1 MMLSSSLSTFSK
13 QDLSVLSVP
22 RVLEGARDGLIS
34 AVDLAGQVA
43 DGIEAKIDGAA
54 RVVRRGVPASAR
66 YTISLFPTPD
76 KVDNTVVNSIDFITQ
91 GGTWFAKFTAAMVT
105 QGMLFG
111 VPAWAQAARSGVAVW
126 GVTAALKEQSN
137 GDRLR
142 PEDSASV
149 STAPQIAAPSSA
161 SQSTPAD
168 KSQQVREMAEQAA
181 LNLIREVESFYQKR
195 VSNGTAPVLGA
206 WCKLD
211 QPEAQERELRAI
223 QKRLVKRLESIYSGN
238 LSPEQTAVQINK
250 ISAILNSGFGTYRSA
265 LMGGLGAALGVAWLS
280 GAVRSWGTVAWGY
293 LTGAAGLA
301 MRYSAKA
308 LNQAI
313 SSGSVF
319 IREQVTS
326 YTDKLKDD
334 IKEAIEERV
343 ASIPAVKGLKQQTSA
358 EGAKP
363 SQASSA
369 QQMADPLNSHEIV
382 VGFHDIP
389 QSSSNAPEQSGMIQL
404 SDHLTGVLSGVK
416 GDKQNDAV
424 GATSA

>member
-1 MMLSSSLSTFSK
+1 MMLSPSLSTFSK
-13 QDLSVLSVP
+13 QDLSLLTVP
-22 RVLEGARDGLIS
+22 KALESARDGLIA

-66 YTISLFPTPD
+66 STISLFPTPD

-111 VPAWAQAARSGVAVW
+111 VPAWAQAARSGIAVW
-126 GVTAALKEQSN
+126 GVTAALKEHGI
-137 GDRLR
+137 GDILR
-142 PEDSASV
+142 AEGNAILTSESGV
-149 STAPQIAAPSSA
+149 AAPGSI
-161 SQSTPAD
+161 SQPIPAD
-168 KSQQVREMAEQAA
+168 KSQTVREMAERAA
-181 LNLIREVESFYQKR
+181 VSLIREVESFYQRR
-195 VSNGTAPVLGA
+195 VSSDTAPVLGV
-206 WCKLD
+206 WRKLD
-211 QPEAQERELRAI
+211 KPEAQERELSAI
-223 QKRLVKRLESIYSGN
+223 KRRLVRRLESIYSGD

-280 GAVRSWGTVAWGY
+280 GAVRSWATVAWGY
-293 LTGAAGLA
+293 ITGAAGLA
-301 MRYSAKA
+301 VRYSAKA

-326 YTDKLKDD
+326 YTDKVKDE
-334 IKEAIEERV
+334 IKEAIEEHV
-343 ASIPAVKGLKQQTSA
+343 ASIPSARGLKQQPTG
-358 EGAKP
+358 EETNP
-363 SQASSA
+363 SQNVTPLVS
-369 QQMADPLNSHEIV
+369 DPLSSHEIV

-389 QSSSNAPEQSGMIQL
+389 QSQSNEPEQPGLIQL
-404 SDHLTGVLSGVK
+404 SDHLATALGGEK
-416 GDKQNDAV
+416 GRKQTDPV